1 MVQLLQ
7 KSLCRN
13 QLATSALLNLKRK
26 SIDMSTVKNPTSIF
40 GTVSMI
46 PLLGVLLVIYLLLAI
61 TGANFGE
68 GAKSLFTITLMSG
81 AKWAPT
87 IGDLFVIVGTL
98 LMFVETIKSTRSSVI
113 SNVENSLSMLVFI
126 IYLVLFIVM
135 PAAGTSTFLVLTLMS
150 LLDALGGFIVSST
163 AARRDVNVNQ
173 IV

>member
-1 MVQLLQ
+1 
-7 KSLCRN
+7 
-13 QLATSALLNLKRK
+13 
-26 SIDMSTVKNPTSIF
+26 MSTVKNPTSIF